1 MRAMSQLE
9 LVHVAVGGP
18 QVDRSGAPC
27 EMLSG
32 ISARGKNQIEISSSV
47 KSVAI
52 TPPPKQARLVVSD
65 FLLAPRYEEKE
76 LDLPPALNSWPY
88 EALPAR

>member
-1 MRAMSQLE
+1 MRAMSQLD
-9 LVHVAVGGP
+9 LGHVAVGVP

-27 EMLSG
+27 RMLSG

-52 TPPPKQARLVVSD
+52 TPPPKDSRCAVSD
-65 FLLAPRYEEKE
+65 VPSLRGTRKNNPTHHR
-76 LDLPPALNSWPY
+76 
-88 EALPAR
+88 R